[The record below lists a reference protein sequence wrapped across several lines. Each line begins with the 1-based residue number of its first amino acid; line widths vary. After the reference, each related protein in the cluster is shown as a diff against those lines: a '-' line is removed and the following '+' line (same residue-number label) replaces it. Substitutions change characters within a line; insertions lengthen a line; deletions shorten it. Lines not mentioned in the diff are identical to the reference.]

1 MDVMFIILLGVLGL
15 ILLTMILG
23 SFFTVETAQV
33 AVITRFGKFL
43 RVADPGLNWKFP
55 YIDTVAGVVSLRV
68 NQISLT
74 METKTKDNVFVTIPI
89 SVQNRVRPEKVF
101 DAYYKLSDPTAQIK
115 SYVEQVILGH
125 VPGMTLDEVFASQS
139 SIAAAV
145 KQELDADM
153 ATFGFEIVNVLVTD
167 IVPDQ
172 KVKSAMNDINA
183 AQREQVAANARGEA
197 EKILVVKKAEAES
210 ESKALQGQG
219 IANQRKAIIEGLQ
232 SSTVAG
238 SNWVFPA
245 NVTVALNAPLGQ
257 VSGVTVDSHGNVYL
271 ADLGNARI
279 FAVSPTG
286 GIRIVAGNGTPGF
299 SGDGGPAT
307 AASLSSPY
315 GMAVDALGNLFIADW
330 GNARIRKVTPSGVIT
345 TVAGGGTADPSRLR
359 MSPTSRPVPTS
370 KTQRVAWLPAF
381 CMPQEHFAGIANSQP
396 GNTTPGAHRF
406 WDDGGA
412 RACVRAREPA
422 FRWRD

>member
-1 MDVMFIILLGVLGL
+1 MDPMFLIPVGAAALIVLIIFLS
-15 ILLTMILG
+15 
-23 SFFTVETAQV
+23 SFFTVNTAEV
-33 AVITRFGKFL
+33 AIITRFGKFL
-43 RVADPGLNWKFP
+43 RVADPGLNWKRPFF
-55 YIDTVAGVVSLRV
+55 DTVAGIVSLRV

-89 SVQNRVRPEKVF
+89 SVQNRVRPEKVY

-145 KQELDADM
+145 KLELDADM

-197 EKILVVKKAEAES
+197 EKILVVKKAEAEA

-232 SSTVAG
+232 VSIEQFQKVVDGASSKDVMQLVMVTQYFDTLKSIGESDKTNTLFLSHSPGSVKEVSEQILESMLIAG
-238 SNWVFPA
+238 RA
-245 NVTVALNAPLGQ
+245 NG
-257 VSGVTVDSHGNVYL
+257 
-271 ADLGNARI
+271 
-279 FAVSPTG
+279 
-286 GIRIVAGNGTPGF
+286 
-299 SGDGGPAT
+299 
-307 AASLSSPY
+307 
-315 GMAVDALGNLFIADW
+315 
-330 GNARIRKVTPSGVIT
+330 
-345 TVAGGGTADPSRLR
+345 
-359 MSPTSRPVPTS
+359 
-370 KTQRVAWLPAF
+370 
-381 CMPQEHFAGIANSQP
+381 
-396 GNTTPGAHRF
+396 
-406 WDDGGA
+406 
-412 RACVRAREPA
+412 
-422 FRWRD
+422 

>member
-1 MDVMFIILLGVLGL
+1 MDPTVYLILLGALAL
-15 ILLTMILG
+15 IALFLILG
-23 SFFTVETAQV
+23 SFFTVNTAEV
-33 AVITRFGKFL
+33 AVVTRFSRFL
-43 RVADPGLNWKFP
+43 RIAQPGLNWKVPFF
-55 YIDTVAGVVSLRV
+55 DTVAGNVSLRV

-89 SVQNRVRPEKVF
+89 SVQNRVRPEKVY
-101 DAYYKLSDPTAQIK
+101 DAFYKLSDPTAQIK

-197 EKILVVKKAEAES
+197 EKILVVKKAEAEA

-232 SSTVAG
+232 VSIEQFQKVVDGASSKDVMQLVMVTQYFDTLKSIGESDKTNTLFLSHSPGSVKEVSEQIMESMVVA
-238 SNWVFPA
+238 
-245 NVTVALNAPLGQ
+245 
-257 VSGVTVDSHGNVYL
+257 
-271 ADLGNARI
+271 
-279 FAVSPTG
+279 
-286 GIRIVAGNGTPGF
+286 
-299 SGDGGPAT
+299 
-307 AASLSSPY
+307 
-315 GMAVDALGNLFIADW
+315 
-330 GNARIRKVTPSGVIT
+330 
-345 TVAGGGTADPSRLR
+345 
-359 MSPTSRPVPTS
+359 
-370 KTQRVAWLPAF
+370 QR
-381 CMPQEHFAGIANSQP
+381 ANS
-396 GNTTPGAHRF
+396 
-406 WDDGGA
+406 
-412 RACVRAREPA
+412 
-422 FRWRD
+422 

>member
-1 MDVMFIILLGVLGL
+1 MDPLYMILLGAAALIVL
-15 ILLTMILG
+15 ILILG
-23 SFFTVETAQV
+23 SFFTVNTAQV

-43 RVADPGLNWKFP
+43 RVADPGLNWKLPFF
-55 YIDTVAGVVSLRV
+55 DTVAGVVSLRV

-101 DAYYKLSDPTAQIK
+101 DAYYKLSDPTAQIQ

-167 IVPDQ
+167 IIPDQ

-197 EKILVVKKAEAES
+197 EKILVVKKAEAEA

-219 IANQRKAIIEGLQ
+219 IANQRKAIIEGLR
-232 SSTVAG
+232 SSIEQFQQAVEGTSSREVMQL
-238 SNWVFPA
+238 VL
-245 NVTVALNAPLGQ
+245 VTQYFDTLKSIGESDKTNTLFL
-257 VSGVTVDSHGNVYL
+257 SH
-271 ADLGNARI
+271 
-279 FAVSPTG
+279 
-286 GIRIVAGNGTPGF
+286 
-299 SGDGGPAT
+299 
-307 AASLSSPY
+307 
-315 GMAVDALGNLFIADW
+315 
-330 GNARIRKVTPSGVIT
+330 
-345 TVAGGGTADPSRLR
+345 
-359 MSPTSRPVPTS
+359 
-370 KTQRVAWLPAF
+370 
-381 CMPQEHFAGIANSQP
+381 
-396 GNTTPGAHRF
+396 TPGAVKEV
-406 WDDGGA
+406 A
-412 RACVRAREPA
+412 EQIMESMLVAERAKG
-422 FRWRD
+422 